1 MSLCVRGYTELRSCC
16 LTHFIVLQI
25 RIVWKSQI
33 TLFLTL
39 TLCGNQQNLLVLLY
53 NHGEGGLT
61 WAFSWLKAAT
71 QLLYLRHYAKQALT
85 PLWLL
90 MHNGQ

>member
-39 TLCGNQQNLLVLLY
+39 TLCGNQQNLQVLLY
-53 NHGEGGLT
+53 NHGEGPYLGFLLVESGYS
-61 WAFSWLKAAT
+61 AFIFKTLC
-71 QLLYLRHYAKQALT
+71 
-85 PLWLL
+85 
-90 MHNGQ
+90 